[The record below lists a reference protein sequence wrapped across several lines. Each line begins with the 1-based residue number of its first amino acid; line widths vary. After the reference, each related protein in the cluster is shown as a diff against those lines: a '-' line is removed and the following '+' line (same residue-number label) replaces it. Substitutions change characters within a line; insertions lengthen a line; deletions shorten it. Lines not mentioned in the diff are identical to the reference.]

1 MSSLNNTSFSFI
13 SVVGKFSNTGDV
25 EKKVN
30 LGQPFSF
37 QCPEHT
43 DSFGA
48 TYQWVGNNNVQ
59 FSRNAR
65 RGISPNGDLH
75 FLYVTQ
81 EDIDE
86 INKNKGVG
94 CTIQGANMLRKSGT
108 LNLVKKKE
116 GEKGKVVTKVR

>member
-1 MSSLNNTSFSFI
+1 M
-13 SVVGKFSNTGDV
+13 

-37 QCPEHT
+37 QCPKHT

-86 INKNKGVG
+86 INKNKGVR
-94 CTIQGANMLRKSGT
+94 CTIQAANTLRKSGT
-108 LNLVKKKE
+108 LKLLKKSE
-116 GEKGKVVTKVR
+116 GEKGKVLTEKSSLRVNGTCRLKLT